1 MPYGCGE
8 QNMLN
13 FAPDVY
19 ILQYLQ
25 AIGKSEGSA
34 RSTALQYI
42 NYGWPL
48 NVHVLR
54 DVDTC
59 IGAEALRSIMLN
71 SQFGFIEEQKP
82 VRHQSQ
88 NSSFYFVGEIIKNA
102 TFNENQ

>member
-34 RSTALQYI
+34 RNSALQYI
-42 NYGWPL
+42 NYGWRL
-48 NVHVLR
+48 NVDIFIKVELSITVSVCFLGMSLA
-54 DVDTC
+54 DVTR
-59 IGAEALRSIMLN
+59 L
-71 SQFGFIEEQKP
+71 KP
-82 VRHQSQ
+82 P
-88 NSSFYFVGEIIKNA
+88 YC
-102 TFNENQ
+102 